1 LPRCRPFAEALVA
14 LALFSLATAGG
25 EREARAAPTE
35 AEVAQARERFSA
47 ARKLEDAGRWADA
60 LSLLQR
66 VAEVKMTPQVRFH
79 VALCLENVGLWTQAL
94 DGYAQ
99 AAGEAGAAADV
110 LKEANE
116 HLHKLEAAI
125 PTVSLSVEGAAAGD
139 ELLLDRRRLPLDEG
153 PLPIRADPGPHT
165 AEVRRGG
172 AVLAREYFALDPRST
187 RRVELRIGSVA
198 PDPGHDVALSPTP
211 PAAPIQVPSAAAA
224 HEPAVVAVPASPGPA
239 EPAPGSTQRALGWT
253 GVGVGAA
260 SVVLTGI
267 FIGLRG
273 NEMSQLSQACPS
285 FTQCAPSV
293 AAIVSD
299 GKTDAALV
307 NVFGVIGGV
316 AAAAGVVA
324 LVTAPITMGAAPRS
338 PAAPLSTAAWLEL
351 RGDGRFAVRGIF

>member
-1 LPRCRPFAEALVA
+1 
-14 LALFSLATAGG
+14 
-25 EREARAAPTE
+25 
-35 AEVAQARERFSA
+35 
-47 ARKLEDAGRWADA
+47 
-60 LSLLQR
+60 
-66 VAEVKMTPQVRFH
+66 M
-79 VALCLENVGLWTQAL
+79 
-94 DGYAQ
+94 
-99 AAGEAGAAADV
+99 
-110 LKEANE
+110 
-116 HLHKLEAAI
+116 
-125 PTVSLSVEGAAAGD
+125 
-139 ELLLDRRRLPLDEG
+139 
-153 PLPIRADPGPHT
+153 
-165 AEVRRGG
+165 
-172 AVLAREYFALDPRST
+172 
-187 RRVELRIGSVA
+187 ELRIGSVA
-198 PDPGHDVALSPTP
+198 PDPGHEVASSANP
-211 PAAPIQVPSAAAA
+211 PAVPSQAPSAASAR
-224 HEPAVVAVPASPGPA
+224 EPAVLAAPGPA

-324 LVTAPITMGAAPRS
+324 LVTAPITMGATPRS

-351 RGDGRFAVRGIF
+351 RSDGRFAVRGIF